1 MSALLMDDLV
11 IDAPVRPEISRW
23 RHVDSVRGPGFDPE
37 LTAGGRP
44 SLSATDATTSRTA
57 SAAPGFRAATRPRPV
72 VAPAP
77 MRLTDRG
84 LAVVVVF
91 FLALV
96 ATAAV
101 VLVTAF
107 LAVSNDPIAAP
118 GRTPGVSVQG

>member
-1 MSALLMDDLV
+1 M
-11 IDAPVRPEISRW
+11 
-23 RHVDSVRGPGFDPE
+23 
-37 LTAGGRP
+37 
-44 SLSATDATTSRTA
+44 
-57 SAAPGFRAATRPRPV
+57 
-72 VAPAP
+72 
-77 MRLTDRG
+77 
-84 LAVVVVF
+84 VVVF